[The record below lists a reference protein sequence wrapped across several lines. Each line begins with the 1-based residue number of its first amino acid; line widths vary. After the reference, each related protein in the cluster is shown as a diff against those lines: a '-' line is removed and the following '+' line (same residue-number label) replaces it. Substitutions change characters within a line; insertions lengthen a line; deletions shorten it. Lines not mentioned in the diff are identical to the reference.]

1 MKLFHV
7 DGDNDPGK
15 PRPNVCGNCHRL
27 PHLVST
33 NTPGTGMDAP
43 TWRGAYDRWLI
54 LPQGRLNIVD
64 FPFFKRVAEQ
74 GTPEEEVWRFSWG
87 GRERFNPVWDMVLE
101 ASTGFVGGFGRQ
113 ATLNRATADDAQ
125 ILDLLAS
132 LEQAARDGSVVVSG
146 EGLWL
151 DGDSPAP
158 VRFTVANNTDDPLV
172 AYQETGG
179 SGGTF
184 SATDLADAAADG
196 RLLVTFTA
204 RACGNVDAASP
215 QPAIWTTG
223 PLEQQ
228 RGRQRFP
235 RLAPGETR
243 MTASGRHVQPDAVP
257 LVDGRKAAGTVAVN
271 GDELTVD
278 LAEPPAAGMHLLQLQ
293 NPDGL
298 ASNDFLFFVRNKAED
313 DKDDDPADRESL
325 AGILKAAGWEG
336 IVGTW
341 VDKAT
346 NGTIAKTTYRWSLPG
361 RVMEVRNEGGETP
374 SVALIGVN
382 PTNGDVFHVGGDSKG
397 SSFLGTWNI
406 DDGGIAT
413 LSLQIAGADGNEFT
427 LQVRHELL
435 DADTMRITIQLPQP
449 IVIDLVRATE

>member
-1 MKLFHV
+1 
-7 DGDNDPGK
+7 
-15 PRPNVCGNCHRL
+15 
-27 PHLVST
+27 
-33 NTPGTGMDAP
+33 
-43 TWRGAYDRWLI
+43 
-54 LPQGRLNIVD
+54 
-64 FPFFKRVAEQ
+64 
-74 GTPEEEVWRFSWG
+74 
-87 GRERFNPVWDMVLE
+87 
-101 ASTGFVGGFGRQ
+101 
-113 ATLNRATADDAQ
+113 
-125 ILDLLAS
+125 
-132 LEQAARDGSVVVSG
+132 
-146 EGLWL
+146 
-151 DGDSPAP
+151 
-158 VRFTVANNTDDPLV
+158 
-172 AYQETGG
+172 
-179 SGGTF
+179 
-184 SATDLADAAADG
+184 
-196 RLLVTFTA
+196 
-204 RACGNVDAASP
+204 
-215 QPAIWTTG
+215 
-223 PLEQQ
+223 
-228 RGRQRFP
+228 
-235 RLAPGETR
+235 

-346 NGTIAKTTYRWSLPG
+346 KGTIAKTTYRWSLPG

-413 LSLQIAGADGNEFT
+413 LSLQIAGADGNEFR

-449 IVIDLVRATE
+449 ISIELVRVKD